1 MKASST
7 KKEQVKKIELEFT
20 GQNASHV
27 IREKLL
33 SPEPCMIARFGN
45 NELKIVL
52 EYQNSYQQWKYI
64 KYVTG
69 KITTYKINESTF
81 QSAYNNAGIFPS
93 NEETLGKFAKLML
106 EDMKEIDVLGSW
118 IPGETF
124 FKDEIKNAVKI
135 RLKDIEPY
143 YHLDPWSSAL
153 QGLKIL
159 VIHPFSRSIEE
170 QYKKREFLF
179 QNQQVLPLFE
189 LNTIQAVQSIAGQS
203 TSFTDWFEALDHMK
217 DQIKKVDFDIAII
230 GCGAYGFPLAA
241 FVKRL
246 GKKSVHMG
254 GATQVLFGIKGTRW
268 LEHEYIS
275 SLFNEH
281 WKFPKRNETPKN
293 FENVENGCYW

>member
-1 MKASST
+1 MVLKSDSSSYLHVNYKLLLRIANNMNLLEIFLKTLRKVYMKASST

-106 EDMKEIDVLGSW
+106 EDMKEIDVLHRTRPAISIGKDMVPYTQTKF
-118 IPGETF
+118 IMLRNPGFHAQT
-124 FKDEIKNAVKI
+124 ALTVG
-135 RLKDIEPY
+135 
-143 YHLDPWSSAL
+143 SSA
-153 QGLKIL
+153 
-159 VIHPFSRSIEE
+159 
-170 QYKKREFLF
+170 
-179 QNQQVLPLFE
+179 
-189 LNTIQAVQSIAGQS
+189 
-203 TSFTDWFEALDHMK
+203 
-217 DQIKKVDFDIAII
+217 
-230 GCGAYGFPLAA
+230 
-241 FVKRL
+241 
-246 GKKSVHMG
+246 
-254 GATQVLFGIKGTRW
+254 ATR
-268 LEHEYIS
+268 
-275 SLFNEH
+275 
-281 WKFPKRNETPKN
+281 
-293 FENVENGCYW
+293 